1 MPITTRCE
9 CGRTIC
15 LHDELAGKRIRCPN
29 CRSVCLVPL
38 PTRSTHLNDEPIRHE
53 REDNGHSSRE
63 RRQKKGRPR
72 RVESNATQSTD
83 EWEYDLRPELSLP
96 PRRRS
101 PRGKGHGVGDA
112 SSRGK
117 LFVGAL
123 IGFVAIALV
132 AVCIRSF
139 FNQPSLGLGSLFQT
153 SPRESD
159 VPNSSNQAIATG
171 KTSLDTTDV
180 PSDPSHQIIKIGNCT
195 IAIDPTIMMQ
205 ESDRISDPDMEW
217 DRAYMTFEPG
227 SEKFEL
233 KIFVVKIQ
241 QGAPSLDPVTLA
253 RRAREVFETLRPA
266 PSEYLEPE
274 STVDIAGKSFSRFV
288 SSQQRNGRTRRTVEY
303 ICREGLNVY
312 QLQYSTY
319 VSDSADISVAAKP
332 LEAAIQTFRIN

>member
-15 LHDELAGKRIRCPN
+15 LHDELAGKRIRCPS
-29 CRSVCLVPL
+29 CGSVCLVPL
-38 PTRSTHLNDEPIRHE
+38 PTTSTHLNDEPIRHE

-72 RVESNATQSTD
+72 RVESNAAKSND
-83 EWEYDLRPELSLP
+83 EWEYDLHPELSLP

-112 SSRGK
+112 SSGGK

-159 VPNSSNQAIATG
+159 VPNSSNQAIAKG

-195 IAIDPTIMMQ
+195 IAIDPSIMMQ
-205 ESDRISDPDMEW
+205 ESDHVSTPAMEM

-233 KIFVVKIQ
+233 KVFVVKIQ
-241 QGAPSLDPVTLA
+241 PGAPSSDPVTTA
-253 RRAREVFETLRPA
+253 RTARETFEALRSP
-266 PSEYLEPE
+266 PFQYLESE
-274 STVDIAGKSFSRFV
+274 STVDVAGKSFSRFV
-288 SSQQRNGRTRRTVEY
+288 ISEQRKGQTRRTVNY
-303 ICREGLNVY
+303 ICREGLNAY
-312 QLQYSTY
+312 DLQYTTY